1 MVYYTYP
8 NNNGP
13 YQPTLLTPKPVQK
26 HTNPIFSSVL
36 PNSGPTSTNS
46 TVLPNSGPTT
56 TTTTPR
62 PTLTQAD
69 IEKLNAMWSTPTP
82 NWNPLAESNLLPT
95 PTTGPD
101 FLSATGSIGATI
113 PTSNLMSNY
122 HIPDSAWTGDMVVKP
137 DTIFDSLNNIFN
149 PDKNG
154 VSDAFD
160 PKKNGVSDF
169 VNSITNPP
177 PPPEE
182 KKDSNLLLYVGAGAL
197 ILVFVLMK

>member
-46 TVLPNSGPTT
+46 TVPLDSGLVIANHTIPNFSADSTVLPNSGPTT
-56 TTTTPR
+56 TTTTTTPK

-95 PTTGPD
+95 STTGPNYY
-101 FLSATGSIGATI
+101 APGSIGATI

-137 DTIFDSLNNIFN
+137 DTIFDTLNNIFN

-160 PKKNGVSDF
+160 PKKKWSQ
-169 VNSITNPP
+169 
-177 PPPEE
+177 
-182 KKDSNLLLYVGAGAL
+182 
-197 ILVFVLMK
+197 